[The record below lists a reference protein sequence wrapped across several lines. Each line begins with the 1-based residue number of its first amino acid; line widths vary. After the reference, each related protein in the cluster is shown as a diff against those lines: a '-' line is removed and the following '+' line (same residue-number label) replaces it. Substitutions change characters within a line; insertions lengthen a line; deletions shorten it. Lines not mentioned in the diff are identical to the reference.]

1 VTRQQVE
8 QEQALLRLKATAL
21 DLHAAQLRLGA
32 AAARG
37 AAAFMGLSLAVAEMH
52 DAEEVELLYMHPDL
66 MELDLSAAWNP
77 ERQ

>member
-1 VTRQQVE
+1 
-8 QEQALLRLKATAL
+8 
-21 DLHAAQLRLGA
+21 
-32 AAARG
+32 
-37 AAAFMGLSLAVAEMH
+37 MGLSLAVAEMH